1 MSGRQFTRCPLLLLL
16 LSCAALAASASGP
29 GERIYREGML
39 PGGQALHAVRD
50 PGLQLSGN
58 EAACINC
65 HRRSGLGMTEG
76 RATIPPVAGI
86 YLEHP
91 RAGIVD
97 DLDLPFVE
105 GMRADRDPYTD
116 ASLARAI
123 RTGVG
128 VEGNPLNYLMPRYDL
143 DDASMTVLIDYLR
156 HLSPGKVPGVTDGEL
171 NFATIVTPDANPVVR
186 AGVLEVLDK
195 FFTDKNHYRR
205 GDAPRLRSS
214 HRMMFKAY
222 RTWRLHVWEL
232 TGRPETWEAQLRVR
246 LAAEPVFAVIS
257 GVGGKDWEP
266 VHRFCEAQ
274 SLPCLFPNVDL
285 PAVDARGFDTLYL
298 SKGVLLEAGLIAH
311 ALSSRRAEATPVR
324 LVQVFRADDVGREAA
339 RELARLLGPEGF
351 TCIERGL
358 SSTAGSGEL
367 RRALSTV
374 GPQDIVVF
382 WLRPRDLAALGP
394 RPKQIQSVYVSGR
407 MGALEHAPLAAD
419 WRAVA
424 LMAYPFDLPE
434 LRRVRVDFPMGWFS
448 IRKIP
453 VVAEQAQTDTWMTCS
468 IVSDALNHMADTF
481 VRDYLVERIEQMLE
495 HRLITGYY
503 PRLALGQNQR
513 FASKGGYL
521 VRFADP
527 AGTKIRPEGGW
538 ITGS

>member
-1 MSGRQFTRCPLLLLL
+1 
-16 LSCAALAASASGP
+16 
-29 GERIYREGML
+29 
-39 PGGQALHAVRD
+39 
-50 PGLQLSGN
+50 
-58 EAACINC
+58 
-65 HRRSGLGMTEG
+65 
-76 RATIPPVAGI
+76 
-86 YLEHP
+86 
-91 RAGIVD
+91 
-97 DLDLPFVE
+97 
-105 GMRADRDPYTD
+105 
-116 ASLARAI
+116 
-123 RTGVG
+123 
-128 VEGNPLNYLMPRYDL
+128 
-143 DDASMTVLIDYLR
+143 
-156 HLSPGKVPGVTDGEL
+156 
-171 NFATIVTPDANPVVR
+171 
-186 AGVLEVLDK
+186 
-195 FFTDKNHYRR
+195 
-205 GDAPRLRSS
+205 
-214 HRMMFKAY
+214 
-222 RTWRLHVWEL
+222 
-232 TGRPETWEAQLRVR
+232 VR

-503 PRLALGQNQR
+503 PRLALAQNQR

>member
-1 MSGRQFTRCPLLLLL
+1 VSGRLLTRCALSLL
-16 LSCAALAASASGP
+16 LSCAALPAAASGP
-29 GERIYREGML
+29 GERIYREGLL
-39 PGGQALHAVRD
+39 PSGQPLRAVRG
-50 PGLQLSGN
+50 PSLQLSGT

-91 RAGIVD
+91 RAGIGD

-105 GMRADRDPYTD
+105 GMRPDRDPYTD

-123 RTGVG
+123 RSGVG
-128 VEGNPLNYLMPRYDL
+128 VDGNPLNYLMPRYDL
-143 DDASMTVLIDYLR
+143 DDASMGVLIDYLR
-156 HLSPGKVPGVTDGEL
+156 QLSPGKVPGVSAGEL
-171 NFATIVTPDANPVVR
+171 DFATIVTPDANPVVR

-195 FFTDKNHYRR
+195 FFADQNHYRR

-222 RTWRLHVWEL
+222 RSWRLHVWEL
-232 TGRPETWEAQLRVR
+232 TGRPETWEAQLRAR

-257 GVGGKDWEP
+257 GVGGKEWGP
-266 VHRFCEAQ
+266 VHRFCESQ
-274 SLPCLFPNVDL
+274 SLPCLFPNVEL

-298 SKGVLLEAGLIAH
+298 SKGVLLEAGLIAQ

-324 LVQVFRADDVGREAA
+324 VVQVFRADDVGREAA
-339 RELARLLGPEGF
+339 RELARQLGPDAC
-351 TCIERGL
+351 TCIERAV
-358 SSTAGSGEL
+358 SSSAGSGEL
-367 RRALSTV
+367 ARALSSV
-374 GPQDIVVF
+374 GPQDIVVL
-382 WLRPRDLAALGP
+382 WLRPADLAALGP
-394 RPKQIQSVYVSGR
+394 RPKQIQTVYVSGR
-407 MGALEHAPLAAD
+407 MGGLEHAPLSAD
-419 WRAVA
+419 WRAVG

-434 LRRVRVDFPMGWFS
+434 LRRVRVDFPRGWFS
-448 IRKIP
+448 IRTIP
-453 VVAEQAQTDTWMTCS
+453 VVAEQAQTDTWMACS

-481 VRDYLVERIEQMLE
+481 VRDYLIERIEQTLE
-495 HRLITGYY
+495 HRVVTGYY
-503 PRLALGQNQR
+503 PRLALAQNQR

-521 VRFADP
+521 VRFAEP
-527 AGTKIRPEGGW
+527 TGTKIRPEGGW

>member
-1 MSGRQFTRCPLLLLL
+1 VSGRLLTRCALSLL
-16 LSCAALAASASGP
+16 LSCAALPAAASGP
-29 GERIYREGML
+29 GERIYREGLL
-39 PGGQALHAVRD
+39 PSGQPLRAVRG
-50 PGLQLSGN
+50 PSLQLSGT

-91 RAGIVD
+91 RAGIGD

-105 GMRADRDPYTD
+105 GMRPDRDPYTD

-123 RTGVG
+123 RSGVG
-128 VEGNPLNYLMPRYDL
+128 VDGNPLNYLMPRYDL
-143 DDASMTVLIDYLR
+143 DDASMGVLIDYLR
-156 HLSPGKVPGVTDGEL
+156 QLSPGKVPGVSAGEL
-171 NFATIVTPDANPVVR
+171 DFATIVTPDANPVVR

-195 FFTDKNHYRR
+195 FFADQNHYRR

-222 RTWRLHVWEL
+222 RSWRLHVWEL
-232 TGRPETWEAQLRVR
+232 TGRPETWEAQLRAR

-257 GVGGKDWEP
+257 GVGGKEWGP
-266 VHRFCEAQ
+266 VHRFCESQ
-274 SLPCLFPNVDL
+274 SLPCLFPNVEL

-298 SKGVLLEAGLIAH
+298 SKGVLLEAGLIAQ

-324 LVQVFRADDVGREAA
+324 VVQVFRADDVGREAA
-339 RELARLLGPEGF
+339 RELARQLGPDAC
-351 TCIERGL
+351 TCIERAV
-358 SSTAGSGEL
+358 SSSAGSGEL
-367 RRALSTV
+367 ARALSSV
-374 GPQDIVVF
+374 GPQDIVVL
-382 WLRPRDLAALGP
+382 WLRPADLAALGP
-394 RPKQIQSVYVSGR
+394 RPKQIQTVYVSGR
-407 MGALEHAPLAAD
+407 MGGLEHAPLAPD
-419 WRAVA
+419 WRAVG

-434 LRRVRVDFPMGWFS
+434 LRRVRVDFPRGWFS

-453 VVAEQAQTDTWMTCS
+453 VVAEQAQTDTWMACS

-481 VRDYLVERIEQMLE
+481 VRDYLIERIEQTLE
-495 HRLITGYY
+495 HRLVTGYY
-503 PRLALGQNQR
+503 PRLALAQNQR

-521 VRFADP
+521 VRFAEP
-527 AGTKIRPEGGW
+527 TGTKIRPEGAW